1 MRQSE
6 LATLFDYTYWTHRRI
21 LAAAARLTDAQFTL
35 RSVIVGRDLRA
46 TLVHTLDTECSW
58 RLRLQGRPASE
69 WQKTLPASDYR
80 NVASLVDHWRRD
92 EAEMRAWVAR
102 LDDTTLARSADL
114 DAAAQPPLWYFL
126 IHMVTHS
133 QQHRAESAQLLTQ
146 LGHSPGDL
154 DFLDYADE
162 ARATPPRSS

>member
-6 LATLFDYTYWTHRRI
+6 LATLFDYTYWAHRRV
-21 LAAAARLTDAQFTL
+21 LTTAARLTDGQFTL

-58 RLRLQGRPASE
+58 RLRLQGRPEEE
-69 WQKTLPASDYR
+69 WRKTLPASDYR
-80 NVASLVDHWRRD
+80 NLAALVEHWTRD
-92 EAEMRAWVAR
+92 ESEMRAWLAS
-102 LDDTTLARSADL
+102 LDDETLARSADL
-114 DAAAQPPLWYFL
+114 GPRTQAPLWYFL
-126 IHMVTHS
+126 VHVITHS
-133 QQHRAESAQLLTQ
+133 QQHRAEAAQLLTQ

-162 ARATPPRSS
+162 ARATTERSA